1 MASLSL
7 NTFNRSA
14 WHGVDPDLPG
24 QIRAAAAA
32 GFPMIGP
39 DRFSLDA
46 WTASGRSLTDLRRL
60 IDQAGLACS
69 EIAAAFD
76 LVGSREETL
85 AGARHA
91 LQLADALGAPF
102 VQTNSH
108 LPVSPQSCDLFAE
121 CARIVQPSGAKL
133 AMEYLPFT
141 PINTIATARALVE
154 HAGIAMSGIVVD
166 SWHHWRGTDR
176 AAELQS
182 LPSDR
187 IAYVQFDDALPM
199 VGDDLVQETIHRRTF
214 PGDGE
219 FDLPGFCAP
228 LQANGFDG
236 IVSVEV
242 LNLEWRE
249 RGDLGEFARRAY
261 QGSRKFWR

>member
-1 MASLSL
+1 MAALSL

-24 QIRAAAAA
+24 QIRAAAEA

-39 DRFSLDA
+39 DRFSLDH
-46 WTASGRSLTDLRRL
+46 WTGNGRSLAELRRL
-60 IDQAGLACS
+60 IDRAGLRCS

-76 LVGSREETL
+76 LVPSREETL

-91 LQLADALGAPF
+91 LTLADALGTPF

-108 LPVSPQSCDLFAE
+108 LPVSPESCDLFAE
-121 CARIVQPSGAKL
+121 CARIVKPSGAKL

-141 PINTIATARALVE
+141 PINNIATARALVE
-154 HAGIAMSGIVVD
+154 HAGIGNSGIVVD

-176 AAELQS
+176 AAELKA
-182 LPSDR
+182 LPADR

-199 VGDDLVQETIHRRTF
+199 VGDDIVQETIHRRTF

-219 FDLPGFCAP
+219 FDLEGFCAP
-228 LQANGFDG
+228 LKANGFDG

-242 LNLEWRE
+242 LSLDWRE

-261 QGSRKFWR
+261 AGSRRYWG